1 MVLSPIEPVAPRT
14 VTARTPDAAALLL
27 RNGTGL
33 IFSPNHKP
41 AADAIRASPQK
52 PENRR
57 QDDGGHESV
66 EAVQQ
71 TAMPGNDVAGILDAE
86 PPFDRGF
93 EEIAELRRNRA
104 SRSQQQYLAGIAEA
118 FGRK

>member
-14 VTARTPDAAALLL
+14 VTALTPDVRTLLL
-27 RNGTGL
+27 GNGKAL
-33 IFSPNHKP
+33 IFPPNHKT

-52 PENRR
+52 PENRH
-57 QDDGGHESV
+57 QDDGGHESI

-86 PPFDRGF
+86 APFDRGF
-93 EEIAELRRNRA
+93 EEIAELRRNREH
-104 SRSQQQYLAGIAEA
+104 RSQQQ
-118 FGRK
+118 